1 MFNRKWKSW
10 VSALT
15 VGGLLLGLLPPGGWG
30 TPAAEAA
37 GTPDYGKVPKLLI
50 TELVP
55 DSSNVAGKAVDAFE
69 FIEVYNNSK
78 QTVNFKDYTL
88 AYLAGSNETVWS
100 AVYNND
106 MAIAPQ
112 QTIVLWVM
120 NADNTNEPTT
130 AFNANYGTS
139 LQENVNLFR
148 VNGGGG
154 MSNSAP
160 RSLLVKDKSG
170 SVISSA
176 SYQNDAQTVQDMGIV
191 YQYPTDGSVNMT
203 MSSAGTTAASP
214 GRVEAFQVPALTP
227 DDVPSGPNLQIS
239 HTPPAEASNAD
250 DLPISAVFTG
260 NQQTVTA
267 AVYYKTGSQS
277 AFSSLPMAPAP
288 GGGYTAKIP
297 RESLAESVLQ
307 YFIQAKD
314 GSRTVTSETYTVTV
328 KLPDFDYSKLPPILV
343 TELLPNSTNV
353 GGADGYEFI
362 EIYNNTDKP
371 INFKDYKLFY
381 RYTDSGPEDDVIW
394 PTDREDL
401 ILPPKKPFVF
411 WIINSQ
417 NTAKTVADFNA
428 AYQTNLV
435 ENTDIVKV
443 YSDGMANGS
452 KRGVSIGTN
461 THVDVSVA
469 YYDGSLPNETKENY
483 GIVYKYP
490 MDGTGT
496 MIKASAGLKTASPG
510 SLEPWQVPAQSL
522 IVTPDT
528 SAPTVANLTQTSQVE
543 QWSNLELVAD
553 AKDDRQVLTTALY
566 FRSDNQAEYTKRYLY
581 QNYNDKKYHY
591 TVYSPDLIGKT
602 YIEYYFKVSDGTNET
617 TSPVY
622 RSNVTGGMNKD
633 SLRLNLKDGELV
645 SGQRIV
651 KAAAGQSGP
660 DAVKLAIDGQDL
672 SSQTYAAME
681 SDAYFAFEAASVDYY
696 FKNAVTIGKEI
707 IYTFQ
712 DPIPTYQTLSVPIGA
727 DRLRAGSNV
736 FSIRAGSKSSPFD
749 DRPEENK
756 DDFNVKNVRLVLADG
771 TALYDPK
778 YANKEKEIKMG
789 DSDGRFEALDFQFNL
804 DAGQLRA
811 KAYAW
816 DTKQLS
822 DGVHQVTAASA
833 VYGTV
838 TANVTVDN
846 TAPVIEPSV
855 ESGKVYRGAITLDA
869 KVTDALTGV
878 KAVEAALNGKP
889 VKLPYVTTSS
899 QLGKGTYTL
908 VIRAADNVGNKAE
921 STVSFEVPEEDPHK
935 PTVVAPVD
943 GQTGVDPNAVLKVQ
957 VEDPNNDAM
966 NVAFYRGFHYGGSH
980 RGGLTA
986 KRGAADIEPPKQLE
1000 LAGEKAFTEEDYR
1013 KIGAVDG
1020 DYLVDDSVGQFP
1032 YHRFEAQLDPSVQA
1046 TDRVKVEWKG
1056 KSLEGRKVSLYG
1068 WSPKAQQWTMLD
1080 SKVAGAEDFALTAT
1094 VTAGEYNTN
1103 GTIQLI
1109 VQDELPVSQQPYD
1122 FSFLWMS
1129 DTQYYSESYPEIYR
1143 RNVQW
1148 IAENQDAMKIKYVV
1162 HTGDIVDEADKEYQ
1176 WIEAD
1181 RNMKV
1186 LEDAKVPYGVLAG
1199 NHDVS
1204 HQLSDYTQYWKYF
1217 GEDRFKKQPTFGG
1230 SYQNNRGH
1238 YDLVSAGG
1246 NDFIFVYMGWNIG
1259 DAEIQWMDEVLK
1271 QYPDRRAILNFHE
1284 FLLVSGNRAPIADK
1298 IYEKVVVPNKNVIAV
1313 LSGHYHDA
1321 ETKIDPIDDD
1331 GDGKP
1336 DRTVYQ
1342 MLADYQGA
1350 EKGGLGYIRLLQFDV
1365 NKNKIYVKTYSPY
1378 LDDYNYYDPKE
1389 YPGKDELELDV
1400 NLTPMQKRVATDY
1413 MSISVYTDQAIG
1425 QAAQVAGGQE
1435 ASVVWSGLQPQ
1446 SYYQWYVRAA
1456 DNNSGQTLSDIWG
1469 FTTGDLPPTDGTDK
1483 AAPVWPEGSALK
1495 ASDVTDT
1502 AVTLSWSAAT
1512 DNVAV
1517 TGYRIKS
1524 GDKELVKLS
1533 GDKLSYRVTG
1543 LSSDTRYTF
1552 QVEAVDAAGNWTA
1565 GPSVTVRTESSSS
1578 SSEDNSGSS
1587 SNGNGTGANPGT
1599 TAKPEQPKPEQPA
1612 SPKPGKET
1620 PTAPTPAPAANPFR
1634 DVTESYSWASEAIA
1648 VLASKGIIQGTSDTT
1663 FEPGQNITRADFI
1676 TLLVRALGLKGDFD
1690 SNFSDVNPGDYY
1702 YQGIGIAKKLGI
1714 TDGVGDNKF
1723 NPKEKISRQD
1733 LMVLTA
1739 RALDVSKKLE
1749 IRGAAA
1755 DLASYSDQ
1763 AAVASY
1769 ATNSVAAMVKA
1780 GIVEGNG
1787 SGLNPQGQATRA
1799 ETAVI
1804 LYRIF
1809 KKL

>member
-30 TPAAEAA
+30 TSAAEAA

-55 DSSNVAGKAVDAFE
+55 DSSNVAGKAVDAYE

-78 QTVNFKDYTL
+78 QMVNFKDYTL
-88 AYLAGSNETVWS
+88 AYLAGSSETVWS

-106 MAIAPQ
+106 MAIPPQ

-120 NADNTNEPTT
+120 NADNTNEPT
-130 AFNANYGTS
+130 AVFNANYGTS

-148 VNGGGG
+148 VNGVGG

-227 DDVPSGPNLQIS
+227 DDVLSGSNLKIS

-277 AFSSLPMAPAP
+277 AFTSLPMSAAP

-411 WIINSQ
+411 WVINSQ

-496 MIKASAGLKTASPG
+496 MIKASAGLKPASPG

-528 SAPTVANLTQTSQVE
+528 SAPTVANLTQASQVE

-553 AKDDRQVLTTALY
+553 AMDDRQVLTTALY

-633 SLRLNLKDGELV
+633 GLRLNLKDGELV

-672 SSQTYAAME
+672 SSQTYDAME

-727 DRLRAGSNV
+727 DRLRVGSNV

-789 DSDGRFEALDFQFNL
+789 DSEGRFEALDFQFNL
-804 DAGQLRA
+804 DANQLKA

-822 DGVHQVTAASA
+822 DGVHQVTATSA

-869 KVTDALTGV
+869 KVTDAMTGL
-878 KAVEAALNGKP
+878 KAVEAVLNGKP
-889 VKLPYVTTSS
+889 VTLPYATTSS
-899 QLGKGTYTL
+899 QLGKGTHTL

-935 PTVVAPVD
+935 PTAVAPVD
-943 GQTGVDPNAVLKVQ
+943 GQTGVDPNAVLKVK

-980 RGGLTA
+980 RAGLTA

-1013 KIGAVDG
+1013 KISAADG
-1020 DYLVDDSVGQFP
+1020 DYLIDDSVGQFP
-1032 YHRFEAQLDPSVQA
+1032 YHRFEAKLDPTVQA

-1080 SKVAGAEDFALTAT
+1080 SKVAGADDFALTAT
-1094 VTAGEYNTN
+1094 VAAGEYNTN

-1217 GEDRFKKQPTFGG
+1217 GENRFKKQPTFGG

-1298 IYEKVVVPNKNVIAV
+1298 IYEQVVKPNKNVIAV

-1321 ETKIDPIDDD
+1321 ETKIDSIDDDGD

-1365 NKNKIYVKTYSPY
+1365 NKNKIYVKTYSPF

-1389 YPGKDELELDV
+1389 YPGKDEFELDV

-1425 QAAQVAGGQE
+1425 QAAQVAAGQE

-1456 DNNSGQTLSDIWG
+1456 DNNSGQSLSDIWG
-1469 FTTGDLPPTDGTDK
+1469 FTTGAAPTDGIDK

-1495 ASDVTDT
+1495 ATDVTET
-1502 AVTLSWSAAT
+1502 AVTLSWNAAT

-1517 TGYRIKS
+1517 TGYRIKN
-1524 GDKELVKLS
+1524 GDQELVKLP

-1578 SSEDNSGSS
+1578 SSEDS
-1587 SNGNGTGANPGT
+1587 SNGSGTGANPGT
-1599 TAKPEQPKPEQPA
+1599 PAKPEQPKPEQPA

-1620 PTAPTPAPAANPFR
+1620 PTAPTPVPAANPFR

-1663 FEPGQNITRADFI
+1663 FEPGQSITRADFI
-1676 TLLVRALGLKGDFD
+1676 TLLVRALGMKGDSD
-1690 SNFSDVNPGDYY
+1690 SNFSDVNPSDYY
-1702 YQGIGIAKKLGI
+1702 YQAIGIAKKLGI

-1755 DLASYSDQ
+1755 DLASYSDKS
-1763 AAVASY
+1763 AVASY